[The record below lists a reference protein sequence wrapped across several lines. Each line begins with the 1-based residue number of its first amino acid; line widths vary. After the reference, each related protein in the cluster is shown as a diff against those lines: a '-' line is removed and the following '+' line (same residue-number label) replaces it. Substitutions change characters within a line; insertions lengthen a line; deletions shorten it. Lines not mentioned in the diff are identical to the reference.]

1 MTLVKFNNRFDSQIN
16 RYNSFDSLFDSYPN
30 SQPSVN
36 IIETDEAFV
45 IELAVPG
52 YAKKDIAISLE
63 KNVLTVSH
71 EHLEDQEQDLNRFTK
86 REFSRGS
93 FTRSFRLSRWVDNE
107 KIEASF
113 KNGILKIEI
122 QKKAE
127 AIAKPAIDIKIS

>member
-1 MTLVKFNNRFDSQIN
+1 MTLVKLNNRFDSQVN
-16 RYNSFDSLFDSYPN
+16 RYNSFDSLFDSFSN

-52 YAKKDIAISLE
+52 YAKKDISIGLE
-63 KNVLTVSH
+63 NNVLTVSH
-71 EHLEDQEQDLNRFTK
+71 EHLEDQKQDLYRFSK

-127 AIAKPAIDIKIS
+127 AIAKPARDIKIS